1 MARPKSPK
9 ALAIRI
15 CAAMHEIKGSALH
28 WVGLS
33 DLCKHMKVVPSDA
46 FDEALGY
53 ACKEE
58 FLSCGPPPIHS
69 VMLTHK
75 GEMAARRGRKR

>member
-15 CAAMHEIKGSALH
+15 CAAMHEIKGADLH
-28 WVGLS
+28 WVRLS
-33 DLCKHMKVVPSDA
+33 DLCEHMELPHSDA
-46 FDEALGY
+46 FDEAIAY
-53 ACKEE
+53 ARKEDL
-58 FLSCGPPPIHS
+58 LSCSPPPIHS

-75 GEMAARRGRKR
+75 GDMAARRARKL